1 LTAAFVQQG
10 GTRIDSEAESILEA
24 NGLANGVKLRD
35 GRSLPADH
43 VVVAAGTGSRR
54 FFSAL
59 GVRVP
64 LTGISGYQALLPQPE
79 VEFRH
84 SVIYADG
91 GFCFTPMTR
100 GLQIGGTIEFAGAD
114 AKPNFQ
120 RAEIILQKARKL
132 LPQLNDTAKE
142 FGVGHR
148 PFLPDTKPV
157 IDRSRRL
164 SNVLMAFG
172 HGQLGLTLGATTG
185 RLIAELAARRP
196 AAQDLTPFS
205 AYRFMEGDRT

>member
-1 LTAAFVQQG
+1 
-10 GTRIDSEAESILEA
+10 
-24 NGLANGVKLRD
+24 
-35 GRSLPADH
+35 
-43 VVVAAGTGSRR
+43 
-54 FFSAL
+54 
-59 GVRVP
+59 
-64 LTGISGYQALLPQPE
+64 LLPQPE

-114 AKPNFQ
+114 AKPNFR
-120 RAEIILQKARKL
+120 RAEIILQKAQRL
-132 LPQLNDTAKE
+132 LPELNATDKE
-142 FGVGHR
+142 FGMGVR

-164 SNVLMAFG
+164 QNVLMAFG

-185 RLIAELAARRP
+185 RLIAELASHRP
-196 AAQDLTPFS
+196 TAQDLRPFS
-205 AYRFMEGDRT
+205 AYRFTEGDRT